1 MNYWKI
7 LNLWINRSYG
17 FNNWSYIK
25 YKIWKETKIWSERET
40 IAEDFCIRH
49 WIRNEDDMYKLE
61 NRKIEILDE
70 EISEDWTISY
80 LVRLINKKINP
91 ERRTFWLNDY

>member
-1 MNYWKI
+1 
-7 LNLWINRSYG
+7 
-17 FNNWSYIK
+17 
-25 YKIWKETKIWSERET
+25 
-40 IAEDFCIRH
+40 
-49 WIRNEDDMYKLE
+49 MYKLE